1 MSKRKLSDL
10 VVYSDETDSDYS
22 FEAEPRVVHRIRKM
36 PKRFGEPGNISIDD
50 SDTSPCDDDSMTDK
64 NYVPSPKKPRRD
76 FNRKF
81 EMIRSN
87 NRIENVDIECGEM
100 NTMRDIGYG
109 TNTCFQT
116 NSNEQ
121 REVNRADNRIGNV
134 ATDKLDLIKM
144 QDSNSVNYIS
154 RIIEMAEKQSELV
167 TLIHQLNG
175 KINETLARVAIME
188 QLLLKN
194 NTRGNNIEL
203 SRTNNDLEV
212 IDAFSKSNRLPL
224 MNIDDTNVF
233 EKNLDDSNFAKIA
246 VSWIFEYYLH
256 QRFNTVHQL

>member
-87 NRIENVDIECGEM
+87 NRIENVDIESDEM

-203 SRTNNDLEV
+203 SRTNLEV

-224 MNIDDTNVF
+224 MDIDDTNVF
-233 EKNLDDSNFAKIA
+233 EKILDDSNFAKIA